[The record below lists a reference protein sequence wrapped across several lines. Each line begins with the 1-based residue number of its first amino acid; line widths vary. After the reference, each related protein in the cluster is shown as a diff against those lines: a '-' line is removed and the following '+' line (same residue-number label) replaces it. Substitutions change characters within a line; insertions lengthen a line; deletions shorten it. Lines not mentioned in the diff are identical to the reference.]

1 MEELVEVCRDYCWKV
16 WAETLNLVGVPAT
29 SGCRKAENIYYP
41 PNIHKVPVAL
51 LPPTA
56 PASTS
61 SEQPSITQASLP
73 PPEVPKGLGKASD
86 QSQGVEVAKGKE
98 AGQGRVRLRI
108 RAKARK
114 LKLR

>member
-1 MEELVEVCRDYCWKV
+1 MWTEALNRAGASTISEWRKVENVYYPKDLRE
-16 WAETLNLVGVPAT
+16 APEAT
-29 SGCRKAENIYYP
+29 SGLGTDA
-41 PNIHKVPVAL
+41 ASTT
-51 LPPTA
+51 TA
-56 PASTS
+56 P
-61 SEQPSITQASLP
+61 EQLLTTQASLP
-73 PPEVPKGLGKASD
+73 PPETSKELGKASD